1 VVVRPRHQ
9 STRAPA
15 RDDRHARQRLRR
27 FRTPT
32 HLPLATGS
40 QPPGVVNQPFLSQ
53 PFLDNLKF
61 VAAKAKDLGLRMDL
75 TLGSGWPYGGSTIP
89 ITAAAGKLR
98 VEHHP
103 GLTGNVP
110 TPQPHDGETLI
121 ATFAAVGNP
130 AVPQLVQPGD
140 PIPPNSSDVFSFFS
154 SRTGMKV
161 KRPAMGAE
169 GYVVDHEDPAAVKT
183 FLDTI
188 AKTEVAACGDNIPYA
203 LFCDSLESYG
213 EDWTPNLL
221 AEFQKR
227 RGYDLRP
234 LLPALIGDVGPKTL
248 DIRHDWG
255 QTLTE
260 VFNDY
265 FMKQMHA
272 FALEHNTRFRIQAYG
287 QPSAAEFS
295 YADAD
300 LPEGEGFQ
308 WHGYRASRYAT
319 SAAHLLGVKVAS
331 SETFTWIHSP
341 VFRATPLDIK
351 AEADLHFLQGVNQII
366 CHGWPSSPPNAAYPG
381 WSFYASGVFND
392 NNPWY
397 IVMPDVNKY
406 LQRVSFMLR
415 QGTPANDIALYLPN
429 DDVWAHFS
437 PGKVSVTDGQKD
449 RPGSQIIARILDAG
463 YNLDFFDDQLL
474 ASRGKI
480 DNGTMSF
487 GDVRFKVIVLPN
499 VERIQPATVRMLE
512 KFVSGGG
519 TLIATGRIPDLAP
532 GYLATA
538 EDQQFVSSTMTRLF
552 VSENPQAFFVKDE
565 STLASRIASQLAPD
579 VACSPASPQ
588 LGVVHRHVDTGEMY
602 FLANTSNQ
610 PLHTSATF
618 RVENLSPQSW
628 DPMTGQVT
636 PVQTTTNTS
645 TLSLDLPPYGSTIF
659 LWTKDKTSAPAT
671 AKATPPA
678 PIDLSSDWTVQ
689 FGKDAKPEPM
699 AKLHSWAE
707 DEATRSFSGVAT
719 YTKTLN
725 IPPEM
730 LADGLSL
737 SLDFGKSTPDRT
749 GDTSR
754 EGSGFSAALLGS
766 VRDAA
771 VVYINGQR
779 AGAVWIPPYRCDVT
793 GKLKAGDNEIRIEV
807 ANTAVNYLAAHGFP
821 NYDYRALVEQFGNR
835 FSPAKQSQF
844 ESLPSGLLGPVQLEA
859 YQSP

>member
-1 VVVRPRHQ
+1 MAPTLRVPALLPLLAILLTSCTAAAPPQTDIDQLRQSFNTPPADARPMVRWWWFG
-9 STRAPA
+9 PA
-15 RDDRHARQRLRR
+15 INQPELQREMTVMRDNGFGGFEVQ
-27 FRTPT
+27 PT
-32 HLPLATGS
+32 YPLATGS

-89 ITAAAGKLR
+89 ITDAAGKLR
-98 VEHHP
+98 IQRTP
-103 GLTGNVP
+103 IPAGQTTLP
-110 TPQPHDGETLI
+110 TPQLKDGETLL
-121 ATFAAVGNP
+121 AAFSAPNDN
-130 AVPQLVQPGD
+130 AIPQLIPQGTSLPPGT
-140 PIPPNSSDVFSFFS
+140 STVFYFIS

-227 RGYDLRP
+227 RGYDLTP

-272 FALEHNTRFRIQAYG
+272 FAQTHNTRFRIQAYG

-295 YADAD
+295 YADSD

-392 NNPWY
+392 SNPWY

-463 YNLDFFDDQLL
+463 FNLDFFDDQLL
-474 ASRGKI
+474 ATHGKI

-499 VERIQPATVRMLE
+499 VERILPATVRMLE

-519 TLIATGRIPDLAP
+519 TLIATGRIP
-532 GYLATA
+532 
-538 EDQQFVSSTMTRLF
+538 
-552 VSENPQAFFVKDE
+552 
-565 STLASRIASQLAPD
+565 I
-579 VACSPASPQ
+579 
-588 LGVVHRHVDTGEMY
+588 
-602 FLANTSNQ
+602 
-610 PLHTSATF
+610 
-618 RVENLSPQSW
+618 
-628 DPMTGQVT
+628 
-636 PVQTTTNTS
+636 
-645 TLSLDLPPYGSTIF
+645 SLP
-659 LWTKDKTSAPAT
+659 
-671 AKATPPA
+671 
-678 PIDLSSDWTVQ
+678 
-689 FGKDAKPEPM
+689 
-699 AKLHSWAE
+699 
-707 DEATRSFSGVAT
+707 
-719 YTKTLN
+719 
-725 IPPEM
+725 
-730 LADGLSL
+730 
-737 SLDFGKSTPDRT
+737 
-749 GDTSR
+749 DTSPPR
-754 EGSGFSAALLGS
+754 KISSSS
-766 VRDAA
+766 VPR
-771 VVYINGQR
+771 
-779 AGAVWIPPYRCDVT
+779 
-793 GKLKAGDNEIRIEV
+793 
-807 ANTAVNYLAAHGFP
+807 
-821 NYDYRALVEQFGNR
+821 
-835 FSPAKQSQF
+835 
-844 ESLPSGLLGPVQLEA
+844 
-859 YQSP
+859 